1 MDIVIDTN
9 VIVSGVI
16 NPDGFPAKILN
27 MVVNGKL
34 TINAD
39 SRIIDEYNRVL
50 RSRKFSFPEA
60 YIIPLLNY
68 ISSESKPVLPDNPY
82 PLALKDLSD
91 RPFVEVSLYKDIP
104 LITGNVKHFVN
115 IKNLRLYNP
124 KEFILEKF
132 SH

>member
-39 SRIIDEYNRVL
+39 SRILDEYNRVL
-50 RSRKFSFPEA
+50 RSRKFSFPEI
-60 YIIPLLNY
+60 YILPLLNY
-68 ISSESKPVLPDNPY
+68 ISSESKPVLPDNSY
-82 PLALKDLSD
+82 QSALKGVSG
-91 RPFVEVSLYKDIP
+91 RPFVEVSLHKDIP
-104 LITGNVKHFVN
+104 LITGNGKHFEN
-115 IKNLRLYNP
+115 IKNLRLHNP
-124 KEFILEKF
+124 KEFILENGI
-132 SH
+132 

>member
-27 MVVNGKL
+27 MVINGKL

-50 RSRKFSFPEA
+50 RSRKFSFPEI
-60 YIIPLLNY
+60 YILPLLNY

-82 PLALKDLSD
+82 LLSLKDPSG
-91 RPFVEVSLYKDIP
+91 RPFVEVSLHKDIP
-104 LITGNVKHFVN
+104 LITGNGKHFEN

-132 SH
+132 GH